1 MIAQCPY
8 WCNRPKPTS
17 FAAADAAKTD
27 RSPRR
32 RVTQTMG
39 AQGYKLQ
46 APIVSHGRSH
56 FGAFIARLLSEQQRQ
71 AVCESHTALLRA
83 PPCWLQ
89 AFLRLVSWF
98 FMRFFYGMTC
108 IAGGLQVGLNNGPSS
123 RLTPA
128 LGDAKN
134 KKSIFASTNQVKRC
148 CWSYVVF
155 GRSSYQLRFASETRN
170 PIDSKIW

>member
-46 APIVSHGRSH
+46 APIVFHGRSH

-89 AFLRLVSWF
+89 AFLRWVSCF
-98 FMRFFYGMTC
+98 YMRFCYRMRC
-108 IAGGLQVGLNNGPSS
+108 IAGGLQGGLNNRPSS
-123 RLTPA
+123 R
-128 LGDAKN
+128 DAKN
-134 KKSIFASTNQVKRC
+134 KMSIFASNNQVKRC

-155 GRSSYQLRFASETRN
+155 GRSSYQLRFASETCN